1 MNFQTQQCTPT
12 FISFCTK
19 KPLKPQNSSEDF
31 AKFWKLVPTEDFPV
45 ITDVTLQ
52 FLSSF
57 ESTYVS
63 EKFTQVYIDNGVKE
77 K

>member
-57 ESTYVS
+57 FF
-63 EKFTQVYIDNGVKE
+63 KFTQVYIDNGVKE